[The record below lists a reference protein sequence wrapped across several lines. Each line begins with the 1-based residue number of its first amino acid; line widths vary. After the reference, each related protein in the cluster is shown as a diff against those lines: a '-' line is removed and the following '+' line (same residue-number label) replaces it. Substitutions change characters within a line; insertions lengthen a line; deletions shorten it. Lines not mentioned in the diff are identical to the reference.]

1 MKHSTFYAV
10 FEKSTE
16 SAWLLSSISLDE
28 KLNQV
33 QIKSAYFPK
42 SKLDFQVYDKS
53 KRILKCATPE
63 WLWSAKIEEASGF
76 KTPSESVFEEVEQL
90 FS

>member
-16 SAWLLSSISLDE
+16 SAWLLSSISLDDE
-28 KLNQV
+28 LKQV
-33 QIKSAYFPK
+33 EIKSAYFPK
-42 SKLDFQVYDKS
+42 SKLDFQVHDKS

-63 WLWSAKIEEASGF
+63 WLWTAKIEEASGF
-76 KTPSESVFEEVEQL
+76 KTPAESDFEKIEQL